1 MTNKDLRETVIT
13 WVFGFVSGLCVMG
26 LIASVQMRPEIV
38 EVDEPAVVE
47 LRTRVMIGSVNDE
60 RAMRAMRVTAYCPCS
75 KCCGKWADG
84 ITASGHKIQSG
95 DHFVAAPKIFPFGT
109 TMIIPGYPLAGQ
121 AGEEVEVEDRGGAIK
136 GDRLD
141 VFFPT
146 HQEAL
151 NWGVQILDVE
161 IKL

>member
-13 WVFGFVSGLCVMG
+13 WVFGFVSGLCVIG

-38 EVDEPAVVE
+38 EVDE
-47 LRTRVMIGSVNDE
+47 RVMVGPVNDL
-60 RAMRAMRVTAYCPCS
+60 RVTQTMRVTAYCPCE

-84 ITASGHKIQSG
+84 ITASGHKIQPG
-95 DHFVAAPKIFPFGT
+95 DHFVAAPKTFPFGT